1 MKYFENITAVHRPH
15 THSTAHS
22 TAHVVNFCMLP
33 HLFLAGV
40 VLSGA
45 TQPLYRDATQPVNVR
60 VSDLLSKMN
69 IEEKVAQLLNPF
81 SSGTMGLHCA
91 LTPHSRVYSLH
102 RTLHDMGLRRAA
114 DIYYLFFLP
123 LFRVSPPH

>member
-1 MKYFENITAVHRPH
+1 
-15 THSTAHS
+15 
-22 TAHVVNFCMLP
+22 MLP

-81 SSGTMGLHCA
+81 SSGTMGLHCFD
-91 LTPHSRVYSLH
+91 P
-102 RTLHDMGLRRAA
+102 TLPCLLVASHTARHGITACC
-114 DIYYLFFLP
+114 
-123 LFRVSPPH
+123 